1 MKEIYS
7 FYKDDLPTE
16 IVLEKLKELDIPFTT
31 KTTKAIRENLHN
43 DKIYDDILTVYVEP
57 EHLVLWLENLL
68 DKTINEYGET
78 QN

>member
-31 KTTKAIRENLHN
+31 KTTKAIRENLYN

-78 QN
+78 QK

>member
-16 IVLEKLKELDIPFTT
+16 IVLEKLEELNIPFTT
-31 KTTKAIRENLHN
+31 KTTKAIRENLYN

-78 QN
+78 QK

>member
-31 KTTKAIRENLHN
+31 KTTKSLRENLHN

>member
-31 KTTKAIRENLHN
+31 KTTRGLRENLHN